1 MISLEGKTIL
11 ITGASSGIGR
21 QCAIDASKIGA
32 NVIIVGRN
40 QERLDRTRD
49 MMKDGNHI
57 IFALD
62 ITEYSRLEG
71 IVNQATERL
80 GKISGFIHSAGIEK
94 TLPFKDMSPAEYETI
109 FAINVIAG
117 LEIARIVSK
126 KKYLSEDRGSFIFVS
141 SIMGIIGQ
149 RATVGYCCSK
159 GALIPATKSL
169 ALELAPRKVRVNAV
183 LPGVLMTEMTERF
196 FSKMNEEAKEAVIR
210 MHPLGLGKPEDVS
223 NVCMFLLSDL
233 SKWITGTSI
242 TVDGGYTAA

>member
-1 MISLEGKTIL
+1 
-11 ITGASSGIGR
+11 
-21 QCAIDASKIGA
+21 
-32 NVIIVGRN
+32 
-40 QERLDRTRD
+40 
-49 MMKDGNHI
+49 MKNGNHI
-57 IFALD
+57 AIAQD
-62 ITEYSRLEG
+62 ITEYCKLED
-71 IVNQATERL
+71 IVRQATEKL

-94 TLPFKDMSPAEYETI
+94 TLPFKDMLPAEYEAL
-109 FAINVIAG
+109 FSINVIAG

-126 KKYLSEDRGSFIFVS
+126 KRYLSEDYASFVFVS

-159 GALIPATKSL
+159 GALIPATKAM
-169 ALELAPRKVRVNAV
+169 ALELSAKKIRVNCV

-196 FSKMNEEAKEAVIR
+196 FSKMNEEAKEAVIK